1 MTEEREQRTAPD
13 DSWRE
18 VGQQFQVLGRSL
30 AAAFRAS
37 LNSEQTRAHLSSLQ
51 TGIQSMANELGQAMN
66 EAVAAPYAQEVRIKA
81 EKAATTARFATE
93 EALQE
98 ARPQIL
104 ATLKQMNRDLER
116 LIQRTE
122 GAKNGTPKSA

>member
-1 MTEEREQRTAPD
+1 MTEQTEQRGATD

-18 VGQQFQVLGRSL
+18 VGQQFQILGKSL

-37 LNSEQTRAHLSSLQ
+37 LNCEQTRAHLHSLQ
-51 TGIQSMANELGQAMN
+51 SGIQSMANELGQTMT
-66 EAVAAPYAQEVRIKA
+66 EAAASPCAQDVRIKA

-116 LIQRTE
+116 IIQRTE
-122 GAKNGTPKSA
+122 NGKPDQADSA

>member
-1 MTEEREQRTAPD
+1 MTEVREQRDATD

-18 VGQQFQVLGRSL
+18 VGQQFQILGQSL

-37 LNSEQTRAHLSSLQ
+37 LNSEQTRGHLRNLQ
-51 TGIQSMANELGQAMN
+51 AGIQSMANELGQTVN
-66 EAVAAPYAQEVRIKA
+66 EAAASPCAQDVRIKA

-116 LIQRTE
+116 IIQHAE
-122 GAKNGTPKSA
+122 GSKPGQANSA

>member
-1 MTEEREQRTAPD
+1 MTEEYEPRRASD

-18 VGQQFQVLGRSL
+18 VGQQFQILGQSL

-37 LNSEQTRAHLSSLQ
+37 LNSEQTRMHLRNLQ
-51 TGIQSMANELGQAMN
+51 SGIQSMANELGQAMN
-66 EAVAAPYAQEVRIKA
+66 EAAASPCAQDARIKA

-98 ARPQIL
+98 VRPQIL
-104 ATLKQMNRDLER
+104 ATLKQMNHDLER

-122 GAKNGTPKSA
+122 TAKPNQPNVA